1 MKPREWWQL
10 FSKSDRFEEFAMKDD
25 VREVRQGFEFGVG
38 LSDFDAFETGDVLEC
53 MVNEQIP

>member
-1 MKPREWWQL
+1 VSRGKQMMYEGPVSSLRHE
-10 FSKSDRFEEFAMKDD
+10 KDD